1 MSGRGGRLAGG
12 RRALRIARL
21 IAAKDLRQRIRDR
34 SALLLSV
41 VVPLGLALIFSQLVG
56 PGTAFHASYAVVD
69 LDGGALGTT
78 FRNEVLGSLETAGV
92 ADLVDVP
99 TEAAAR
105 AAVGAGVDAAIIIPQ
120 GFSQAITGG
129 QATTI
134 EIVGAR
140 DSGLAVE
147 VARAAAQRF
156 GNQVSTVQLSVAT
169 VTALAGAPPDA
180 AGLATITAATAT
192 PAVTLVDAPAD
203 SRQLD
208 LATFFSASMAA
219 MFLFFSAQLGIVS
232 VFEERR
238 AGTLGRILA
247 GPVAPWTILAGKL
260 AGAFAISALAI
271 TTLVLATSLLIGAD
285 WGPPAGV
292 AALSLGLIVAALGI
306 SAAVTSFASNASA
319 AGAAGSSVAITL
331 AILGG
336 VFSPSAQGPAFLS
349 TLALLTPHGWFLR
362 GLGDLHGQG
371 ATLADALPAVL
382 VLVAMGVVTGSIGV
396 LRARRLV
403 RAR

>member
-1 MSGRGGRLAGG
+1 MSRRHGRLAGS
-12 RRALRIARL
+12 RSSLRIARL
-21 IAAKDLRQRIRDR
+21 IATKDLRQRIRDR

-56 PGTAFHASYAVVD
+56 AGAAFHASYAVVD
-69 LDGGALGTT
+69 LDSGALGTA
-78 FRNEVLGSLETAGV
+78 FRDEVLGSLETAGV
-92 ADLVDVP
+92 ADIVDVP

-105 AAVGAGVDAAIIIPQ
+105 AAVGAGTDAAVIIPQ
-120 GFSQAITGG
+120 GFSQAIAGG
-129 QATTI
+129 AASTI

-140 DSGLAVE
+140 GSGLAVA

-156 GNQVSTVQLSVAT
+156 GNQVSVSQLSVAT
-169 VTALAGAPPDA
+169 VTALAGSPPDDA
-180 AGLATITAATAT
+180 DLARITAATAT
-192 PAVTLVDAPAD
+192 PAVTLADALAR

-208 LATFFSASMAA
+208 LVTFFSASMTA

-238 AGTLGRILA
+238 SGTLGRILA

-260 AGAFAISALAI
+260 AGTFAICALAI
-271 TTLVLATSLLIGAD
+271 ATLALTTSVLIGAD

-306 SAAVTSFASNASA
+306 SAAVISFASNASA
-319 AGAAGSSVAITL
+319 ASAAGSSVAITL

-336 VFSPSAQGPAFLS
+336 TFSPSAHGPAFVS
-349 TLALLTPHGWFLR
+349 TLALVTPHGWFLR

-382 VLVAMGVVTGSIGV
+382 VLLAMGLVTGTIGV

-403 RAR
+403 QAR